1 MPLCRQR
8 LAMIFSVGI
17 YQTYSRW
24 KRYDIRR
31 AVKNI
36 WRILAYVCLF
46 LMILFVQNKS
56 DIVENFHVIGKK
68 KKRIIHCWNLE
79 FNEPKDQTWKNKQE
93 TNLMKILNTCAR
105 TTLISKH
112 LSSTNELMKFK
123 NCKEILIVV
132 DNSKEKI
139 EKEKN
144 YELHQMT

>member
-1 MPLCRQR
+1 
-8 LAMIFSVGI
+8 
-17 YQTYSRW
+17 
-24 KRYDIRR
+24 
-31 AVKNI
+31 
-36 WRILAYVCLF
+36 
-46 LMILFVQNKS
+46 
-56 DIVENFHVIGKK
+56 
-68 KKRIIHCWNLE
+68 
-79 FNEPKDQTWKNKQE
+79 
-93 TNLMKILNTCAR
+93 MKILNTCAR